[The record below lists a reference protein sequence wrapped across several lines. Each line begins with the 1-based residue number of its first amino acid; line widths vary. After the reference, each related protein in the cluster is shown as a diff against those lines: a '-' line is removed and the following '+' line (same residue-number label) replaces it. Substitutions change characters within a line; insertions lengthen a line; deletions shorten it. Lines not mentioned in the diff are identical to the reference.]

1 MILAQ
6 EKETYI
12 IWVRLVIEMYLA
24 YAISNTLNG
33 RSGSCSSRRS
43 HFGK

>member
-1 MILAQ
+1 MILVQ

-12 IWVRLVIEMYLA
+12 IRDRLVVEMYLA
-24 YAISNTLNG
+24 YAVSNAING
-33 RSGSCSSRRS
+33 GSGSGSSRRS